1 MKNISTDIIIYAPKE
16 IVWQVLTDFASYPD
30 WNPFIKSFAV
40 KPEKGKRF
48 KVVIQQPGSKPM
60 TFSPV
65 CLELS
70 ENTQFRWLGSLGF
83 KGIFDGEHIFEL
95 YEEENGKIRFVHRE
109 KFSGILVPLLWKQ
122 LNVKT
127 RKGFEMMNEALKER
141 AEEVYRNIP
150 A

>member
-16 IVWQVLTDFASYPD
+16 IVWQVLTDFSSYPD
-30 WNPFIKSFAV
+30 WNPFIKSFKV

-70 ENTQFRWLGSLGF
+70 ENTKFRWLGSLGF

-95 YEEENGKIRFVHRE
+95 FDEENGKTRFVHRE
-109 KFSGILVPLLWKQ
+109 KFNGILVPLLWKQ

-127 RKGFEMMNEALKER
+127 RNGLEMMNEALKER
-141 AEEVYRNIP
+141 AEKVYRNIP

>member
-16 IVWQVLTDFASYPD
+16 IVWQVLTDFESYPD

-95 YEEENGKIRFVHRE
+95 FEEENGKTRFIHRE

-127 RKGFEMMNEALKER
+127 RKGFDMMNEALKER
-141 AEEVYRNIP
+141 AEKVYRNIP